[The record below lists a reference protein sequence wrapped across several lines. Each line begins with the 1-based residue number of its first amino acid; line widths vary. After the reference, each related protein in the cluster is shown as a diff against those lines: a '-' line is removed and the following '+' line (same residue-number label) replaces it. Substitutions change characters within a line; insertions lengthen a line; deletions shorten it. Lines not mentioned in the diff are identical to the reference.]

1 MIRIVVDT
9 NWWISLLINRYD
21 SQLTSILLRTDVVIC
36 ASDELVDEIF
46 ATLRYPKLEKYL
58 KPQIVK
64 EFMAFFPQAVE
75 LTKVNSKINV
85 CRDAKDNFLLSLS
98 KDANADFLITG
109 DKDLLVLEQFENT
122 IILTLS
128 DFIDKKY

>member
-21 SQLTSILLRTDVVIC
+21 SQLTNILLRTDLAIC
-36 ASDELVDEIF
+36 ASNELIEEVF

-58 KPQIVK
+58 KPHIVN
-64 EFMAFFPQAVE
+64 EFVAFFPQAVT
-75 LTKVNSKINV
+75 LITVTSKIDI
-85 CRDAKDNFLLSLS
+85 CRDPKDNFLLSLS

-109 DKDLLVLEQFENT
+109 DKDLLVLNKFENT
-122 IILTLS
+122 TILTLTEFV
-128 DFIDKKY
+128 DRQF